1 MKTLQGGVMKPGFV
15 RARGLGLLLVLT
27 GVTGVG
33 TSGCGDLLGLCETKI
48 QVCNESNTNRSYS
61 VSIDGIN
68 YGVVEVGD
76 CRDFDV
82 AEGRH
87 VVEINFTNTTS
98 AACGVSAP
106 VVEDCKTQGLLC
118 RT

>member
-1 MKTLQGGVMKPGFV
+1 MKAGIARVRSLGF
-15 RARGLGLLLVLT
+15 LLVLT
-27 GVTGVG
+27 GVTGLG
-33 TSGCGDLLGLCETKI
+33 TSGCGDLLGLCETQI

-68 YGVVEVGD
+68 FGVVEVGK

-87 VVEINFTNTTS
+87 VVEINFTNTSTP
-98 AACGVSAP
+98 ACGVSAP
-106 VVEDCKTQGLLC
+106 VVEDCGTQGLLC